1 MVTLRFLL
9 VVLSFPLLVFT
20 LPEVGFCLPVTF
32 FRLEP
37 AGAQRSP
44 LLRHHWR
51 TRFALF
57 RRARSRC
64 LWRVARC
71 AVSMAAPSWPNFE
84 AARVQAVEAYLL
96 ECHVQTISWHT
107 VLNNHASTR
116 PKEHGGPLVTAV
128 RKCKVYAASGADGWR
143 CTLTL
148 PNSFAAG
155 DGRQLV
161 ATGES
166 ATKVQASELACLRAV
181 ALLVT
186 ENPGQVL
193 FRDAHWKVPADEVKA
208 NLPGLAAADPASGGH
223 ALPVHTPARLQ
234 GAGSE
239 ADAPDADARLLELV
253 EDILKTHGGEFD
265 PSRISYKKLRSWR
278 AEPPWETFNKLLK
291 PGGLKGFVEK
301 HSDKFAWRLAAGK
314 NEGMLITWANWV
326 TQEEEP
332 VPPPWERPATG
343 EVAPLPL
350 ACPPAVATAPQQGVA
365 SGSGLKRPDEG
376 AADAMGFP
384 PPKSGGP
391 VPRSHP
397 NN

>member
-1 MVTLRFLL
+1 MVTFRFLL

-20 LPEVGFCLPVTF
+20 LPEVGFCFPVTF

-44 LLRHHWR
+44 LL
-51 TRFALF
+51 

-71 AVSMAAPSWPNFE
+71 AVSMAAAAPWPNFE

-128 RKCKVYAASGADGWR
+128 TKCKVYAASGADGWR

-193 FRDAHWKVPADEVKA
+193 FRDVHWKVPADEVKA

-265 PSRISYKKLRSWR
+265 PSRISYKKLRRWR

-301 HSDKFAWRLAAGK
+301 HSDKFAWRLPAGNNK
-314 NEGMLITWANWV
+314 GMLITWANWV
-326 TQEEEP
+326 TQEEP

-350 ACPPAVATAPQQGVA
+350 ACPAVATAPQQGVA

-397 NN
+397 N